1 VRFPGGAPL
10 GTVIIQKKPSPIAQI
25 TWTAYK
31 SIMQPFYEMVV
42 VEFLVD
48 TRDPIIMR
56 AQPMAGGRSHK
67 PLGRWT
73 SHEGREMEHFTS
85 IYRMADIALAHPAIS
100 RVDKHNVDKK
110 FDHSEF
116 DETGRCTKYHQ
127 SPHDLQFTLADSGAT
142 MFMGYTVNNAPAG
155 KANIWWKCG
164 RGMMFNPNLQE
175 IGRMIFYDIAA
186 AEHKTPILGAHW
198 KKAWETIKP
207 NDKDDGFSAPPWK
220 RPTCRLAGSGQVH
233 PASRGEVTPSQSA
246 RSPPPPAPRRLKGT
260 PPPPPPPSPLLAL
273 GWAPPERDREPS
285 SPESDEEPP
294 PSPTGGDDRRKRS
307 HDSDEDMHSKV
318 DTLLG
323 TWACKRCGATG
334 ASDADEHDEWE
345 LIGYRDGCPR
355 CCPASRGE
363 APRVSDSFMCQ
374 KCGLQSVVG
383 IRTHCAFG
391 TICMNC
397 ETRMLPAP
405 SHQPTLPEEREE
417 IRRFQTPPW
426 KKKKGDTTG
435 TAHVRRHGDPNNER
449 KPPPRGEQRGRQ
461 ASASSSNNIAA
472 SGARERTMHAT
483 ISEEES
489 EEAHTRKRS
498 PSPRRRARSNTRSA
512 SRARVNVDRCILRA
526 RKQKGVLALPE
537 AAKAELRRYRK
548 LEGKGHEYQR
558 KWSDFHWPRH
568 AAHPASGGDFL
579 EMLPL
584 IDPAE
589 LEAKRTEIT
598 RNLPGICNPCLEPM
612 DIRDGIK
619 HHGDKKEDK
628 ETLWNVPRALCSSKH
643 KYLKWFKENLDGRG
657 RPASGELFLF
667 NQLWPNT
674 APKVHGTVPLTKR
687 EEQDL
692 KRDSLIKTDFDFVRN
707 LINYHDGEVKL
718 PIDNGFKN
726 RFPETLD
733 VCEARFW
740 SYQYATTAKVRRWLY
755 ERHKERGE
763 EARLTESEILQCLKM
778 ECAESGSY
786 QTTILRWEPNA
797 DVNPAS
803 GGTTLADGIWY
814 FRSGN
819 YVTLAELFY
828 HGATEMTCF
837 HLYKMYLHFDY
848 YINKRQ
854 HSESTR
860 DDAQRRRAAKSLHH
874 QEQGRWRLPRKGD
887 DWPAPKR
894 RRQQW

>member
-1 VRFPGGAPL
+1 MRFPGGAPL

-164 RGMMFNPNLQE
+164 RGMMFNPTLRE

-334 ASDADEHDEWE
+334 GSDADEHDEWE

-374 KCGLQSVVG
+374 QCGLQSVG

-397 ETRMLPAP
+397 KTRMLPAP

-426 KKKKGDTTG
+426 KKKKVTPLERHTCDAMATPTTRG
-435 TAHVRRHGDPNNER
+435 NHHHV
-449 KPPPRGEQRGRQ
+449 
-461 ASASSSNNIAA
+461 ASNAA
-472 SGARERTMHAT
+472 D
-483 ISEEES
+483 
-489 EEAHTRKRS
+489 
-498 PSPRRRARSNTRSA
+498 RRRPPAATTSLPLAR
-512 SRARVNVDRCILRA
+512 
-526 RKQKGVLALPE
+526 
-537 AAKAELRRYRK
+537 
-548 LEGKGHEYQR
+548 GKGQCMPPSAR
-558 KWSDFHWPRH
+558 RSRRR
-568 AAHPASGGDFL
+568 
-579 EMLPL
+579 
-584 IDPAE
+584 
-589 LEAKRTEIT
+589 RT
-598 RNLPGICNPCLEPM
+598 
-612 DIRDGIK
+612 
-619 HHGDKKEDK
+619 H
-628 ETLWNVPRALCSSKH
+628 
-643 KYLKWFKENLDGRG
+643 GRG
-657 RPASGELFLF
+657 R
-667 NQLWPNT
+667 
-674 APKVHGTVPLTKR
+674 H
-687 EEQDL
+687 
-692 KRDSLIKTDFDFVRN
+692 
-707 LINYHDGEVKL
+707 H
-718 PIDNGFKN
+718 
-726 RFPETLD
+726 
-733 VCEARFW
+733 
-740 SYQYATTAKVRRWLY
+740 
-755 ERHKERGE
+755 RG
-763 EARLTESEILQCLKM
+763 
-778 ECAESGSY
+778 
-786 QTTILRWEPNA
+786 
-797 DVNPAS
+797 
-803 GGTTLADGIWY
+803 
-814 FRSGN
+814 
-819 YVTLAELFY
+819 
-828 HGATEMTCF
+828 GA
-837 HLYKMYLHFDY
+837 
-848 YINKRQ
+848 
-854 HSESTR
+854 
-860 DDAQRRRAAKSLHH
+860 
-874 QEQGRWRLPRKGD
+874 
-887 DWPAPKR
+887 PAPTRVPR
-894 RRQQW
+894 REHA